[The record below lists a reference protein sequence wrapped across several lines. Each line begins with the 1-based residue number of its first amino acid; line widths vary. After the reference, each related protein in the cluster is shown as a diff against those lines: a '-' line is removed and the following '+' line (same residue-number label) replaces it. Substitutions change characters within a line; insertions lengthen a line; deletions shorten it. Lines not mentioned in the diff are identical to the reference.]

1 MVGLIGIRNKGQEFV
16 PICQFVCKVDFI
28 QIPYYVWFPENLK
41 ENRREIKYKKKI
53 KGKKK

>member
-1 MVGLIGIRNKGQEFV
+1 MVGLIGIRNQGQEFV

-41 ENRREIKYKKKI
+41 ENIKERKYKGKVEGNKK
-53 KGKKK
+53 